1 MNRQEQML
9 MTIRSQRDR
18 TTKRGQRVLAQK
30 EAEVVRHPQKVRVT
44 FPQPLTCRHIPTP
57 RNAMVTRTLAT
68 GTKIPIL
75 FRAAWREA
83 CIDVEHIK
91 GNGDIPVKVVPEP
104 AKICAAC
111 DSKKAKQQRKGGSRR
126 KDGKQANWDTYA

>member
-1 MNRQEQML
+1 MNRQEKML

-18 TTKRGQRVLAQK
+18 TTKRGQRILAQK
-30 EAEVVRHPQKVRVT
+30 EAEVVHHPQRVRVT

-83 CIDVEHIK
+83 CIDEEQIK
-91 GNGDIPVKVVPEP
+91 GNGDIPVRVIPNP

-111 DSKKAKQQRKGGSRR
+111 EPKKAKGRFGGS
-126 KDGKQANWDTYA
+126 KHSKQANWETYA